1 MRFGISATSLMCPK
15 NLRTR
20 LRPVNVCC
28 AIVASHFV
36 ARHGR
41 TFRSAIGIA
50 PGLNPDTSPNSES
63 QLRFIFL
70 DPTMRPSERKT
81 TREAGLPLRPSQPSV
96 SRTEKA
102 RNLPVSQRLNR
113 DTSPFPP
120 LSRAFVLPSR
130 YGMAIM
136 EIRGVFPQIPTQSCV
151 QLDQDALVM
160 GSDPAIDALFSWRS
174 RLAALARD
182 FVPLVLV
189 MAGLGP
195 AIHVLRLWRSRVS
208 LRSPGIS
215 LK

>member
-1 MRFGISATSLMCPK
+1 MRFGISATSLICPK

-50 PGLNPDTSPNSES
+50 PGLNPDTSPNSKS
-63 QLRFIFL
+63 HVRFLFV
-70 DPTMRPSERKT
+70 DPTLRPSERKT
-81 TREAGLPLRPSQPSV
+81 TREAGLLLRPSQPSV
-96 SRTEKA
+96 LRTEKA
-102 RNLPVSQRLNR
+102 RNLPISQRLNR

-130 YGMAIM
+130 YGMAIV

-151 QLDQDALVM
+151 QLT
-160 GSDPAIDALFSWRS
+160 PS
-174 RLAALARD
+174 RPGLTGHPRLSS
-182 FVPLVLV
+182 FV
-189 MAGLGP
+189 MAGLDPGHP
-195 AIHVLRLWRSRVS
+195 RLGWRRSPDRARLRLACPGMELKEASLTSIPPWRR
-208 LRSPGIS
+208 P
-215 LK
+215 